1 MLEFFRS
8 PLKSKATKQAVTIT
22 YNGPL
27 AQSDVPIIYAH
38 VGTGVNEQWEN
49 IKDIKMEKEG
59 TAWQAELIPQDEQIN
74 FCFHDGA
81 GNWDNNYGLN
91 WSLNLDKNG

>member
-1 MLEFFRS
+1 MVL
-8 PLKSKATKQAVTIT
+8 
-22 YNGPL
+22 L

-59 TAWQAELIPQDEQIN
+59 AAVVELIPQDEQIN
-74 FCFHDGA
+74 FCFTMGQVI
-81 GNWDNNYGLN
+81 GIILRFK
-91 WSLNLDKNG
+91 LEFKP